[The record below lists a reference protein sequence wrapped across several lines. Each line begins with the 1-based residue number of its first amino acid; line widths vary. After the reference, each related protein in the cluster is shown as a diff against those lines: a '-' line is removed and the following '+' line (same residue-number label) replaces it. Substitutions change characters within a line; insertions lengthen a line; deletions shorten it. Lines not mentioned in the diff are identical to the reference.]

1 MDKKFLIIGVALGF
15 IGAVLF
21 LTGTFDGD
29 VPPEKDAKVEVAE
42 PVEAPEDEATAK
54 ALVKQTIT
62 PFTNPESVLYDEG
75 RDQFYVSEANFGVPS
90 GGGKVAL
97 LDGAGKIVNA
107 DWVTGLNHP
116 KGLGM
121 TGDKLY
127 VADVTEILEIDIPSG
142 KVVET
147 YPVEGAVFLNDVT
160 VAPDG
165 DVYVSDT
172 ITNQIIKVGPDGS
185 LEVWLSDEQLEN
197 PNGLLV
203 HNGALYVAA
212 WGKVPGKTGDDL
224 GKAGPTGRL
233 MKVSLED
240 KSITVLSKGPVG
252 NLDGLEA
259 DEDGNFYVSDW
270 IAGKLFHMSG
280 EGAILKTYDMA
291 KLLGVSSAQGL
302 ADIDYISAKGEIW
315 APMMMQGSVLVLPT
329 ENLKALK

>member
-1 MDKKFLIIGVALGF
+1 MDRKFLLVGVALGF

-21 LTGTFDGD
+21 FAGTFTDKT
-29 VPPEKDAKVEVAE
+29 PPKDEAKVEAVE
-42 PVEAPEDEATAK
+42 PVAAPEEDADVK

-62 PFTNPESVLYDEG
+62 PFTNPESVLYDAG
-75 RDQFYVSEANFGVPS
+75 RDQFYVSEANFAVPS

-97 LDGAGKIVNA
+97 LDGAGKLVKP
-107 DWVTGLNHP
+107 DWITGLNHP

-160 VAPDG
+160 VTPDG

-185 LEVWLSDEQLEN
+185 LEVWLSDEKLEN
-197 PNGLLV
+197 PNGLLA
-203 HNGALYVAA
+203 HDGALYVAA
-212 WGKVPGKTGDDL
+212 WGKVPGNTGDDL

-233 MKVSLED
+233 MKVSLAD

-259 DEDGNFYVSDW
+259 DKDGNFYVTDW
-270 IAGKLFHMSG
+270 IAGKLFHMSV
-280 EGAILKTYDMA
+280 EGDVLKTYDMA
-291 KLLGVSSAQGL
+291 KLLGISSAQGL
-302 ADIDYISAKGEIW
+302 ADIDYIAAKGEIW
-315 APMMMQGSVLVLPT
+315 APMMMQGSVLVLP
-329 ENLKALK
+329 EEKLQALK